1 MAQTI
6 RRKATGVR
14 RQARAHDTK
23 RQVRQAKQT
32 TNSLVVW
39 LLRKLPFTEEQLHK
53 TFLVVI
59 LAAIAGV
66 ALLIASMAGLTLLV
80 NDKVAQMAAN
90 TGFEVNSVD
99 VRGTKHLNELKV
111 YDQVLGERNRSMTQ
125 VDLAAL
131 RAKVMTLSWVEDARV
146 SRQLPDRIVVDIVE
160 RTPHAV
166 LRKPDRLVLIDATG
180 HELEPIAQ
188 GKTKGMLMISGP
200 GAQAEVE
207 GLDKLLDAAPAL
219 RPQVTAAEWVGN
231 RRWNLTFKTGQVLA
245 LPQGDDDSAKA
256 LIEFA
261 RLDGVN
267 RLLGG
272 KVVAFDMRTP
282 DRIYMRCPDCAA
294 ENKPPVVQGGAT

>member
-99 VRGTKHLNELKV
+99 VRGTRHLNELKV

-188 GKTKGMLMISGP
+188 GKAKGMLMISGP

-231 RRWNLTFKTGQVLA
+231 RRWNLTFKTSQVLA
-245 LPQGDDDSAKA
+245 LPQGDDNAAKA

-272 KVVAFDMRTP
+272 NVVAFDMRTP

>member
-39 LLRKLPFTEEQLHK
+39 LMRKLPFTEEQLHK
-53 TFLVVI
+53 TFLVLI
-59 LAAIAGV
+59 LAGLAGL

-80 NDKVAQMAAN
+80 NDKIAQIAASS
-90 TGFEVNSVD
+90 GFEVNSVD

-111 YDQVLGERNRSMTQ
+111 YDQVLGERSRAMTQ

-180 HELEPIAQ
+180 HELEPVAQ
-188 GKTKGMLMISGP
+188 GKTKGMLLISGP

-207 GLDKLLDAAPAL
+207 GLDTLLDAAPAL
-219 RPQVTAAEWVGN
+219 RPQVVAAEWVGN
-231 RRWNLTFKTGQVLA
+231 RRWNLTFKSRQVLA

-261 RLDGVN
+261 KKKDKELEAA
-267 RLLGG
+267 G
-272 KVVAFDMRTP
+272 KLT
-282 DRIYMRCPDCAA
+282 AA
-294 ENKPPVVQGGAT
+294 NTQGR

>member
-80 NDKVAQMAAN
+80 NDKVAQFAAGS
-90 TGFEVNSVD
+90 GFEVNSVD